1 MKFLRK
7 RLLRLQKGFSMVELL
22 IAIAILGIIMA
33 LATNSFDGAKTK
45 ATVMLNIAK
54 DLGDANIQLKLDTG
68 CYVSTAQALF
78 DSTSAADTQQNYC
91 KRSFGNTWAR
101 AYIAKYPVDA
111 NGAIVIDKI
120 GAGVT
125 ASFPATPEAG
135 GIGRRYYVHFAN
147 VPVDV
152 IRQGLMECNS
162 NSTANTT
169 LSQGNFNTDK
179 CRTTAN
185 LSGEDPGD
193 FDMVFDE
200 TR

>member
-7 RLLRLQKGFSMVELL
+7 RLQRLQKGFSMVELL

-45 ATVMLNIAK
+45 ATVMVNIAK

-78 DSTSAADTQQNYC
+78 DATSAADTQQNYC

-125 ASFPATPEAG
+125 ASFPTTPEAG

-162 NSTANTT
+162 NSTANAT